1 MDMHQWCTRITHC
14 HCLFLFNVVA
24 VFRFPELE
32 QHEPPNFFS
41 NLYESY
47 RRSYEKYKAMMEQ
60 ADFHPV
66 EDFKNFMANTTQQII
81 EAEEW
86 ASATATQTAET
97 AMATATL
104 TAESAMNTATQ
115 TATQMYEIIIQPV
128 GQTLIQPG
136 SDVEKRLSAIGQAT
150 ATQLIHAFNSVKQG
164 MTERLETAKILST
177 QRAILRRQLVGYRK
191 MLDRLR
197 EMSAEVP
204 SKQMAVLMRRITESN
219 QALER
224 LEARAK
230 DAFDQATG
238 YARKN
243 LPFPPSHQ
251 PQRYAKYSSDP
262 LLGVATYPLGRS
274 TMVCAHGSNAASSPH
289 YLPSSCNA
297 YQDSTFL
304 FWEPQKF
311 RYASSWHE
319 RGSSGV
325 VLVL

>member
-1 MDMHQWCTRITHC
+1 M
-14 HCLFLFNVVA
+14 
-24 VFRFPELE
+24 E

-47 RRSYEKYKAMMEQ
+47 RRSYEKYKAMMEH

-81 EAEEW
+81 EAEVW
-86 ASATATQTAET
+86 ASATATHTAET

-104 TAESAMNTATQ
+104 TAENAMNTATQ
-115 TATQMYEIIIQPV
+115 MYETIIQPV

-136 SDVEKRLSAIGQAT
+136 SEVEKRLSAIGQAT

-164 MTERLETAKILST
+164 MTERLETAKFLSS
-177 QRAILRRQLVGYRK
+177 QRAIIRRQLVGYRE

-197 EMSAEVP
+197 EMSSEVP
-204 SKQMAVLMRRITESN
+204 SQQMAVLMRRITESN

-224 LEARAK
+224 LETRAK
-230 DAFDQATG
+230 EAFDQATG

-251 PQRYAKYSSDP
+251 PQHYAKYSSDP
-262 LLGVATYPLGRS
+262 LLGVATYPLGWYRI
-274 TMVCAHGSNAASSPH
+274 VHAHGSNAASSSH
-289 YLPSSCNA
+289 LLPCSCNT
-297 YQDSTFL
+297 Y
-304 FWEPQKF
+304 
-311 RYASSWHE
+311 
-319 RGSSGV
+319 
-325 VLVL
+325 